1 MVKIGITLFPQTS
14 LVSLKGPSL
23 STQHAFS
30 VWDCYSG
37 QNGVITNGR
46 KESSEHKSEERT
58 WDALW
63 RSLSQRVL
71 SSLFWYF
78 ANLLVKMIK
87 INVLIFW
94 SCNISKLSFC
104 EINSELPLKFNWKK
118 KRNILTRSLMKSAI
132 LCSQLRRKLYW
143 KSLWINMPISE
154 EAIINLTFLIFK

>member
-46 KESSEHKSEERT
+46 KESSDHKSEERT

-87 INVLIFW
+87 INVLKFW

-118 KRNILTRSLMKSAI
+118 KKKYTNQELNEICNSVQSIEKKAI
-132 LCSQLRRKLYW
+132 LKE
-143 KSLWINMPISE
+143 SLDKYAHFWRSYYKPDFPY
-154 EAIINLTFLIFK
+154 L